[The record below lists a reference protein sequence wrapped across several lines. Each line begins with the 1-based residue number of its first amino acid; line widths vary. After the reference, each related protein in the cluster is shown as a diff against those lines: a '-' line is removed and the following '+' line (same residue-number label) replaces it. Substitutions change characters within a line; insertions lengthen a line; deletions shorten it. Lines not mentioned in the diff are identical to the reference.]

1 MAGPITSTP
10 NAGNSA
16 GQRPISRTESSN
28 PREFQLNQLRRRFRP
43 TESADE
49 SGITLSFGLAPSD
62 PDFPFDLDRLD
73 CALYVPSTYP
83 GRGRPVLKVANPE
96 IGAAFQENVSRGFDD
111 IVDSSVRMG
120 GRGTLL
126 NWVNT
131 LDRHLERLL
140 TTTERGPT
148 LKFVQ
153 NARKEESV
161 SEPLVDDLSSL
172 SLKQEPQPKRVIP
185 PPVVESRPVHT
196 AEERA
201 QAEKRRAAETKQLE
215 ARLGR
220 LPLFQK
226 ARDSSS
232 FIIPIQPTKVDRLPV
247 TLRAVKTVRLSVPAL
262 YPLEPSSVELQGVR
276 GTEVHSVEIGFSQ
289 WIQDH
294 SQLNLVSQVNYLASN
309 IHNFA
314 KTVVKDTEPQQPE
327 PELAIPEE
335 PQSTEN
341 VDHSII
347 DEDKPHLH
355 VIQRPPEWTVG
366 DGTSG
371 SDETDISTTDDDY
384 SDDEEDGGAPVPL
397 IPEPTTEYGVAL
409 SFPYLELY
417 GIELLELVGLYITIK
432 CDRCKEQL
440 DVRNIPQTKDSSDTL
455 SPKVEVCKK
464 CSNSMSI
471 GFRRLLIHQNST
483 RAGYLDLDGCTVVD
497 LLPSG
502 FIPTCAECSTPFP
515 GPGIVAVRAESAMAN
530 CRQCHRKMV
539 FKLPEVKFL
548 RVGSAAFTSR
558 ERAPSRK
565 KPKETLGIVAG
576 QELPRRG
583 RCMHYSKS
591 YRWFRFGCCA
601 KVFPCDKCH
610 DAATDHPNEH
620 ANRMICGFCS
630 REQIYRPENC
640 GICRAYLVGKAGSGF
655 WEGGK
660 GTRNRALMSRK
671 VLDPRKYKRRGGTTP
686 GGASSSKKK

>member
-1 MAGPITSTP
+1 MPEALVHIVLLNQSNPSALLRIEPPIQIFPAKLGTTTMAGPITSTSD
-10 NAGNSA
+10 AGNSA

-49 SGITLSFGLAPSD
+49 SGITLSFGLVPSD

-83 GRGRPVLKVANPE
+83 GQGRPVLKVANPE

-153 NARKEESV
+153 NARKEEPA
-161 SEPLVDDLSSL
+161 SEPLVNHLSSL

-185 PPVVESRPVHT
+185 PPVVEARPVHT

-226 ARDSSS
+226 ARDGFS
-232 FIIPIQPTKVDRLPV
+232 FIIPIQPTKVDRLPIA
-247 TLRAVKTVRLSVPAL
+247 LRAVKTVRLSVPAL

-276 GTEVHSVEIGFSQ
+276 GTEAHSVEIGFSQ
-289 WIQDH
+289 WIHDH

-347 DEDKPHLH
+347 NEDKPHLH

-371 SDETDISTTDDDY
+371 SEETDISTTDDDY

-397 IPEPTTEYGVAL
+397 MPEPTTEYGVAL

-440 DVRNIPQTKDSSDTL
+440 DVRNIPQTKDSSGTL

-471 GFRRLLIHQNST
+471 GRKSSCYYYIFYSSFQGSV
-483 RAGYLDLDGCTVVD
+483 GC
-497 LLPSG
+497 
-502 FIPTCAECSTPFP
+502 
-515 GPGIVAVRAESAMAN
+515 
-530 CRQCHRKMV
+530 
-539 FKLPEVKFL
+539 
-548 RVGSAAFTSR
+548 
-558 ERAPSRK
+558 
-565 KPKETLGIVAG
+565 
-576 QELPRRG
+576 
-583 RCMHYSKS
+583 
-591 YRWFRFGCCA
+591 
-601 KVFPCDKCH
+601 
-610 DAATDHPNEH
+610 
-620 ANRMICGFCS
+620 
-630 REQIYRPENC
+630 
-640 GICRAYLVGKAGSGF
+640 
-655 WEGGK
+655 
-660 GTRNRALMSRK
+660 
-671 VLDPRKYKRRGGTTP
+671 
-686 GGASSSKKK
+686 